1 MNKGDGGGEGR
12 GRSGAGNLA
21 CAMIAGPFS
30 FIGDITDRLGDWAA
44 NWWFIA
50 VVVAISLIDAVIP
63 VVPSETA
70 LILAGVAVSTDSA
83 PYPLW
88 AVIVAGA
95 VGAFLGDNLAYLL
108 GRRFA
113 GAFERRAASHPT
125 FATRL
130 KWAESQIIRRGG
142 PLLITARFIPG
153 GRTVLTIASGITR
166 QRHVRFAAWV
176 LAAAVIWATFSAGL
190 AYLVGRPF
198 KDNHAAAF
206 WVAFGTALTINL
218 VIELI
223 RHRRNR
229 ARRAEAVAP

>member
-1 MNKGDGGGEGR
+1 MPSPPTRRRTRCGQSSWPGQR
-12 GRSGAGNLA
+12 ARSSGTTSPT
-21 CAMIAGPFS
+21 CS
-30 FIGDITDRLGDWAA
+30 
-44 NWWFIA
+44 
-50 VVVAISLIDAVIP
+50 
-63 VVPSETA
+63 
-70 LILAGVAVSTDSA
+70 
-83 PYPLW
+83 
-88 AVIVAGA
+88 AGA
-95 VGAFLGDNLAYLL
+95 SPA
-108 GRRFA
+108 RSK
-113 GAFERRAASHPT
+113 RRAASHPK

-166 QRHVRFAAWV
+166 QRHLRFAAWV

-190 AYLVGRPF
+190 AYVVGRPF

-229 ARRAEAVAP
+229 ARRAEAVTP